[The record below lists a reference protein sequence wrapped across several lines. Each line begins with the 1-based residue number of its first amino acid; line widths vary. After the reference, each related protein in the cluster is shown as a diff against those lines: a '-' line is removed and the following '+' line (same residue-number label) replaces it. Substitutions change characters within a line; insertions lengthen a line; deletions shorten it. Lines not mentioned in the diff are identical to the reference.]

1 MAIGGLIDA
10 DAEHEALIPEK
21 MGSEGEPGLGA
32 SRTGGD
38 EDGVDGVPVHFQ
50 GGALV
55 TEFLHGEYVA
65 ERSQAIGAS

>member
-10 DAEHEALIPEK
+10 DAEHDAPIPEK

-38 EDGVDGVPVHFQ
+38 EDVPVHSQ

-55 TEFLHGEYVA
+55 PEFLHGERVA